1 LAEVWLQGMQ
11 LDKAIASV
19 AALVPEQFND
29 LRRHIDPIWVLQAL
43 EDTGT
48 VTLRKRK
55 LPAEQMVWLAIGM
68 ALFRNRRIDEVVRQL
83 ELNVS
88 VTQPSISPAAVA
100 QARVRLGAEPMQWLF
115 SESGKCWAR
124 RYAKD
129 DTFCGLKVY
138 GVDGTSLR
146 VADSESNGVHFG
158 YADSGNRG
166 PSGYPMLRLVVL
178 MSLRSHL
185 LAAAAFGPFEKS
197 EQHYAQ
203 QLWPQLEDDSVT
215 IVDRGFLSASLLLG
229 VASSGANRHWL
240 TRAKS
245 NTRYRVIKA
254 NGADDMLVEMD
265 VSDEARK
272 KAPGLPTTW
281 QMRAIRYQRKGFAP
295 QLLLTSMLD
304 VGRYNADHIRAL
316 YHERWELELGYDEL
330 KTVMLDRQETIRS
343 KSPELVEQEMW
354 GLLTAYNLVR
364 LEMVQVGTLAKL
376 NPLRV
381 SFVMTLRYVC
391 DEWSWSSISTA
402 PGAIP
407 KHIERMHQNI
417 ARFILPERRPER
429 AYPRAVKIKMTGYA
443 KKRRVVK

>member
-1 LAEVWLQGMQ
+1 MELWLQGMQ
-11 LDKAIASV
+11 LDKVIASI
-19 AALVPEQFND
+19 ATFVPEQFHD
-29 LRRHIDPIWVLQAL
+29 LRRHVDPAWVLQAL

-55 LPAEQMVWLAIGM
+55 LPAEQMVWLTIGM
-68 ALFRNRRIDEVVRQL
+68 ALLRNRRIDEVARQL
-83 ELNVS
+83 DLNIS
-88 VTQPSISPAAVA
+88 PTQPSISPAAVA

-115 SESGKCWAR
+115 AESGKCWAR

-146 VADSESNGVHFG
+146 VADSDSNGAHFG
-158 YADSGNRG
+158 YASSGNRG
-166 PSGYPMLRLVVL
+166 PSGYPMLRMVVL

-185 LAAAAFGPFEKS
+185 IAAAAFGPYAQS
-197 EQHYAQ
+197 ELHYAE

-215 IVDRGFLSASLLLG
+215 ILDRGFLSAALLLG
-229 VASSGANRHWL
+229 ISASGTNRHWL

-245 NTRYRVIKA
+245 TTRYRVIKTL
-254 NGADDMLVEMD
+254 GADDMLVEMD
-265 VSDEARK
+265 VSQAARNK
-272 KAPGLPTTW
+272 DPRLPATW

-304 VGRYNADHIRAL
+304 VRRYSAEHIRAL

-364 LEMVQVGTLAKL
+364 LEMVQVGKLAKL

-407 KHIERMHQNI
+407 KHIERMHANI

-429 AYPRAVKIKMTGYA
+429 TYPRAVKIKMTAYA
-443 KKRRVVK
+443 KKRRTVK

>member
-1 LAEVWLQGMQ
+1 MELWLQGMQ
-11 LDKAIASV
+11 LDKAIASI
-19 AALVPEQFND
+19 ATFVPEQFHD
-29 LRRHIDPIWVLQAL
+29 LRRHVDPAWVLQAL

-68 ALFRNRRIDEVVRQL
+68 ALLRNRRIDEVVRQL
-83 ELNVS
+83 DLNIS
-88 VTQPSISPAAVA
+88 PTQPSISPAAVA

-115 SESGKCWAR
+115 AESGKCWAR

-146 VADSESNGVHFG
+146 VADSDSNGAHFG

-166 PSGYPMLRLVVL
+166 PSAYPMLRLVVL

-185 LAAAAFGPFEKS
+185 LAAAAFGPYGKS
-197 EQHYAQ
+197 ELHYAE

-215 IVDRGFLSASLLLG
+215 ILDRGFLSAALLLG
-229 VASSGANRHWL
+229 ICASGTHRHWL

-245 NTRYRVIKA
+245 STRYRVIETL
-254 NGADDMLVEMD
+254 GTDDMLVEMD
-265 VSDEARK
+265 VSQVARTK
-272 KAPGLPTTW
+272 DPSLPKTW

-304 VGRYNADHIRAL
+304 VRRYSAEHIRAL

-364 LEMVQVGTLAKL
+364 LEMVQVGKLAKL

-407 KHIERMHQNI
+407 KHIERMHANI

-429 AYPRAVKIKMTGYA
+429 TYPRAVKIKMTGYA
-443 KKRRVVK
+443 KKQRTAK